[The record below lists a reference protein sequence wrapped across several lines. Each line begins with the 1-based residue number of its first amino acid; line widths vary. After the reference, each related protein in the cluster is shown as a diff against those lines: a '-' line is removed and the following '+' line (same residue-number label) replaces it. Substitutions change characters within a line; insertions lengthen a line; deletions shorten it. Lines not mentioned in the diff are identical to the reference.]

1 MLYEA
6 FYRYF
11 EVFIVVFVRMM
22 GMFTGAPFF
31 SGQALPM
38 RAKLSFAF
46 FVSLA
51 LVPLVVG
58 YNVPQP
64 QGFVELGADMV
75 VNFLIGFGIGSFVY
89 FCVSAFQNSAHMF
102 SMQMGMGINEVYDP
116 MSEQQT
122 PSFGNVLGILILLL
136 FLRVDGHIYLI
147 QVIAE
152 SFRGFWKLDLS
163 SLNVFVKSLTA
174 GIRVLFDVGMRIAF
188 PVIGVSLLLDIAVA
202 MIGRV
207 APQFNVMIMGFH
219 VKLIVGFV
227 VLWVFLPVLVNVG
240 DALLSQV
247 LGDVRAMVR
256 MLQRV
261 GGAS

>member
-11 EVFIVVFVRMM
+11 EVFIVVFVRMF
-22 GMFTGAPFF
+22 GMFTSAPFF

-38 RAKLSFAF
+38 QAKLSFAF
-46 FVSLA
+46 FVSLV

-64 QGFVELGADMV
+64 QGFVELGVDMI
-75 VNFLIGFGIGSFVY
+75 VNFIVGFGIGSFVY
-89 FCVSAFQNSAHMF
+89 FCVSAFQNAAHMF
-102 SMQMGMGINEVYDP
+102 SMQMGLGINEVYDP

-122 PSFGNVLGILILLL
+122 PALGNVLGVLILLL

-152 SFRGFWKLDLS
+152 SFRGFWRLNLDS
-163 SLNVFVKSLTA
+163 INVLVKSLTA
-174 GIRVLFDVGMRIAF
+174 GIRVLFDVGLRIAF
-188 PVIGVSLLLDIAVA
+188 PIIGVAILLDIAVA

-227 VLWVFLPVLVNVG
+227 VLWLFLPVLVNVG
-240 DALLSQV
+240 NALVYQV
-247 LGDVRAMVR
+247 LHDTRAMVR

-261 GGAS
+261 GGI

>member
-11 EVFIVVFVRMM
+11 EVFLVVFVRMI
-22 GMFTGAPFF
+22 GMFTSAPFF

-38 RAKLSFAF
+38 RVKLSFAF
-46 FVSLA
+46 FVSLV

-58 YNVPQP
+58 YNIPQP

-75 VNFLIGFGIGSFVY
+75 VNFVIGFGLGSFVY
-89 FCVSAFQNSAHMF
+89 FCVSAFQNAAHMF

-116 MSEQQT
+116 MSEQQM
-122 PSFGNVLGILILLL
+122 PALGNVLGILILLL
-136 FLRVDGHIYLI
+136 FLRVDGHIYLV

-152 SFRGFWKLDLS
+152 SFRGFWKLDGT
-163 SLNVFVKSLTA
+163 SLNVLVKSLGA
-174 GIRVLFDVGMRIAF
+174 GIMVLFDTGLRIAF
-188 PVIGVSLLLDIAVA
+188 PVIAVSFLLDVAVA

-219 VKLIVGFV
+219 IKLIVGFV
-227 VLWVFLPVLVNVG
+227 VLWMFLPVLVNVG
-240 DALLSQV
+240 EALVDQTLS
-247 LGDVRAMVR
+247 DVYRLVR
-256 MLQRV
+256 MVKQ
-261 GGAS
+261 GGGV

>member
-11 EVFIVVFVRMM
+11 EIFLVVFMRMI
-22 GMFTGAPFF
+22 GMFTSAPFF

-38 RAKLSFAF
+38 RSRLALAF
-46 FVSLA
+46 FVSLV

-58 YNVPQP
+58 YQVPQS
-64 QGFVELGADMV
+64 QGFVELGVDLV
-75 VNFLIGFGIGSFVY
+75 VNFLIGYGIGSFVY
-89 FCVSAFQNSAHMF
+89 FFVSAFQNAAHMF

-122 PSFGNVLGILILLL
+122 PSFGNMLGIMILFL

-152 SFRGFWKLDLS
+152 SFRGFWKLNLD
-163 SLNVFVKSLTA
+163 SLRVFVKSLSA
-174 GIRVLFDVGMRIAF
+174 AIMVLFDVGMRVAF
-188 PVIGVSLLLDIAVA
+188 PIIGVSLLLDVAVA

-219 VKLIVGFV
+219 VKLMVGFV
-227 VLWVFLPVLVNVG
+227 VLWLFLPVLVNVG
-240 DALLSQV
+240 DALVSQV
-247 LGDVRAMVR
+247 MGDVHAMVR
-256 MLQRV
+256 MLQKV